1 MPCDLRFYLP
11 AMAGGSTEKGVGGTG
26 WGREEGQLQTGET
39 CMLQEFGVLGFGIPL
54 KWIPRWR
61 TKAEPSYLVGMG
73 Q

>member
-1 MPCDLRFYLP
+1 
-11 AMAGGSTEKGVGGTG
+11 
-26 WGREEGQLQTGET
+26 
-39 CMLQEFGVLGFGIPL
+39 MLQEFGVLGFGIPL

>member
-1 MPCDLRFYLP
+1 MHRALSQLTPCAVIP
-11 AMAGGSTEKGVGGTG
+11 SGGWRCSKG